1 MKKSENK
8 KNAELT
14 NEECRFIEFYR
25 KLSEEEKRDLLQI
38 INNKSSQKESE

>member
-8 KNAELT
+8 KNAEVT
-14 NEECRFIEFYR
+14 NEECVFIEFYC
-25 KLSEEEKRDLLQI
+25 KLSEEKRDFLQI